1 MNSLTTLLVS
11 AIGLTFSL
19 SLGLVIEELLVGAI
33 FRLMFG
39 TPKHTDGNNN

>member
-11 AIGLTFSL
+11 AVGLTFSL
-19 SLGLVIEELLVGAI
+19 SLGLVIEELLFGAI

-39 TPKHTDGNNN
+39 APKRSDGNSK